1 MQILET
7 LPGESSASII
17 SSIVN
22 LVCPQCGGSM
32 MEFQCNGRC
41 RRNWLP
47 EWEWAHFATAIL
59 TAGTRATKR
68 QHGQPASG

>member
-1 MQILET
+1 MPIIEMLA
-7 LPGESSASII
+7 GESNSGII
-17 SSIVN
+17 SSIIN

-47 EWEWAHFATAIL
+47 EWEWANFANTIL
-59 TAGTRATKR
+59 AADTRATKR
-68 QHGQPASG
+68 QHWQPASG